1 MNDKNLLLALILEG
15 RPVHAGR
22 IPVSQLLDLLSGI
35 QKVFYRTGQ
44 VLFGES
50 KSTRKGP
57 KLKRL
62 KQLLDIDLIE
72 VTHGSPSTLLR
83 FEKRSEPSL
92 FPESDPDYAL
102 RILEVAIKGI
112 QEAQM
117 PGESLPP
124 GFDWGVLL
132 AWRDV
137 GRIFLKEISSITFE
151 LNHRPSPL
159 RVQYTP
165 QGFQV
170 IQQRIRGPQTLLTTI
185 EGRLLMADFKEEG
198 MRLRVHPSLGDPVVC
213 VFDEEQKEEVL
224 ENLLRRVRVIGE
236 AFSDP
241 VTGKINRVRIH
252 DIEPLED
259 LSEAIEEISVV
270 PAQVYG
276 FWTSRTLE
284 ELAQMQG
291 VQPVADIT
299 TLYGTWPGERE
310 DGFEDF
316 VQELRQ
322 GNVIGRDIP

>member
-1 MNDKNLLLALILEG
+1 MNKKDSFLIVNIEG
-15 RPVHAGR
+15 EIVSFGR
-22 IPVSQLLDLLSGI
+22 IPISYLLEFLSGL
-35 QKVFYRTGQ
+35 QKVLYRTGQ
-44 VLFGES
+44 VLFTEGD
-50 KSTRKGP
+50 STRKGP
-57 KLKRL
+57 KQKRL
-62 KQLLDIDLIE
+62 KQLLELDLVE

-83 FEKRSEPSL
+83 FERRVEPSL
-92 FPESDPDYAL
+92 FPEEDEAL
-102 RILEVAIKGI
+102 RIFEAAIRGVGEV
-112 QEAQM
+112 QT
-117 PGESLPP
+117 PGDVLPP
-124 GFDWGVLL
+124 GFDRGVLL

-137 GRIFLKEISSITFE
+137 GRLFLKKVSSITFE

-198 MRLRVHPSLGDPVVC
+198 MRLRVHPPVGDPIVC

-236 AFSDP
+236 ALSDP
-241 VTGKINRVRIH
+241 MTGKINRVRIH

-259 LSEAIEEISVV
+259 LSEAIQEVSVV
-270 PAQVYG
+270 PAQVYD

-322 GNVIGRDIP
+322 GNVIGRDVQ

>member
-1 MNDKNLLLALILEG
+1 MNEKASLLTLILEG
-15 RPVHAGR
+15 ESIRSGR
-22 IPVSQLLDLLSGI
+22 IPVSQLLELLSGL

-44 VLFGES
+44 VLLGEGDS
-50 KSTRKGP
+50 IRKGP
-57 KLKRL
+57 KSKQL
-62 KQLLDIDLIE
+62 KQLLELDLIE

-83 FEKRSEPSL
+83 FDRRAEPSL
-92 FPESDPDYAL
+92 FPETDVL
-102 RILEVAIKGI
+102 LHILEAALTGVREV
-112 QEAQM
+112 QV
-117 PGESLPP
+117 PSDVLPP
-124 GFDWGVLL
+124 GFDRGVLL

-137 GRIFLKEISSITFE
+137 GRLFLKKVSSITFE

-165 QGFQV
+165 KGFQV

-198 MRLRVHPSLGDPVVC
+198 MRLRVHPSVGDPVVC

-236 AFSDP
+236 AVSDP

-270 PAQVYG
+270 PAQVYD
-276 FWTSRTLE
+276 FWTPRTLE

-322 GNVIGRDIP
+322 GNVIGRDVP